1 MSSRA
6 NQRAKL
12 EELRKLR
19 GSNKTRLSS
28 YKTQDEQR
36 LFDELDENEYRKVQR
51 SRLDQ
56 DDFVVDDN
64 GEGYVENGMDEWEVG
79 RDQGDYFSS
88 SDEND
93 SAVRA
98 TAKGKRKREAE
109 NVARKDQD
117 GSINKYFTSM
127 AAQAATKQK
136 AESTTEDKEFLSEL
150 LGQMDEN
157 RDSFRTAKK
166 LKALQRDPAP
176 RRQRVLSP
184 SRSGTRGRQ
193 TLEDGSLTRN
203 RHNEYVPSSPPK
215 HQIVK
220 NDEEDDHIGEFDDEG
235 AERQTATAAAHNVL
249 SSPQRSFKKEPIEPE
264 AHVDDDDDDDGGNG
278 ELTVR
283 PILKFSKPKDAPINL
298 NSVRP
303 DLSGNRNVP
312 SDKPSAASEVIDASQ
327 WQAVNAN
334 LSRTQISD
342 QPFLGKIASKDVV
355 KDDGSLRFFWMDYTE
370 IGGCLCLF
378 GKVLIKGTDKYA
390 SAFVKVNGI
399 MRKLYFL
406 PKITKESTGEEVEMS
421 DVYSEV
427 DELLTKLRISQGI
440 DWKAKPCSRKY
451 AFELNDI
458 PKKSDYLKVLYPY
471 DRPQVPSGTT
481 GETFSHVFG
490 TGTSIFEQFVLA
502 RNIMGPCWLHIQDP
516 IFSGVENASWCKVEL
531 QVSSPSMISCAGD
544 SENDI
549 APPLKL
555 MSLAIRTKI
564 GQRDN
569 RPEIIS
575 ITGRV
580 YDNVLLDETRP
591 AEELPSSCFTICRPV
606 GPNFPVGFQS
616 AIDGQRT
623 IIKTEKTEAGLL
635 SLFLAKL
642 QSTDPDVLIGHELE
656 ESIYGTLIHRLK
668 ECKVLNWHRIGRM
681 RRSQWPNNLGRG
693 GYFAEKQIVS
703 GRLMCDLSNDLG
715 KSLMNRCQS
724 WSLTEICDLIL
735 GKRRIE
741 LDNEKSLKTWG
752 SSGNGFLNYLGHA
765 ETDTYMVAAVAL
777 RIQIIPLAKQLTN
790 LAGNSWA
797 RTLSGTRAERN
808 EYILLHEFTKNKYI
822 CPDKSYDR
830 GKNAQKTGEEE
841 GADEEEDARPDGKK
855 KDKYKGGLVL
865 EPERGLYDKFV
876 LVMDFNSLY
885 PSIIQE
891 FNICFTTVDRADL
904 PEDQVPEVPSEQTQG
919 ILPKLISTLVQRRRQ
934 VKGLMKDKRATPAQ
948 VAQWDIKQQA
958 LKLTA
963 NSMYGCLGYVRS
975 RFYARPLAM
984 LTTFQ
989 GREILRSTKE
999 LAESSQLRVIYGDT
1013 DSVMINTNVDIYANA
1028 IKIGNDFKKAVNDR
1042 YRLLEI
1048 DIDNVF
1054 QRLLLHSKKKYAALN
1069 FSADGKTSI
1078 EVKGLDMKRREYCQI
1093 SKDVSGWILKEIL
1106 SGDEPDA
1113 VIERI
1118 HDYLRDTA
1126 KQMRENSISS
1136 SRYTIYTKLSKD
1148 PESYPGGKTMP
1159 QVQVALRRR
1168 SNGDVVK
1175 ANDVIAYIITGD
1187 GGNTSGPAERAFSPQ
1202 ELKSDPT
1209 LKPDPEWYLLKQIF
1223 PPVER
1228 LCGPIDGTDA
1238 IRLAECLGLDTRKYQ
1253 ITSSV
1258 TQTESEIHPLE
1269 STLSDE
1275 ERFRETKP
1283 LVLTCLSCK
1292 ATLNFGGLN
1301 SSIAICS
1308 PDGLKC
1314 SSTGCGATFTTPTL
1328 VAQVESNIRGWT
1340 SQYYESWLS
1349 CEDSS
1354 CGNRTRQL
1362 GVYGKR
1368 CLGLQGLAT
1377 GCAGPITYEYSDKM
1391 LYNQLLYYSTLFDV
1405 ERAKMKATAEDRE
1418 SVTIL
1423 AERYRT
1429 SFGMVSRVISLYQ
1442 RKCGRS
1448 WVQMDGIFSSI

>member
-1 MSSRA
+1 MSAKAS
-6 NQRAKL
+6 QRAKL

-19 GSNKTRLSS
+19 GSKKTRLSS

-64 GEGYVENGMDEWEVG
+64 GEGYVENGMDEWDMG
-79 RDQGDYFSS
+79 RDRGDDASS

-93 SAVRA
+93 NPVRGL
-98 TAKGKRKREAE
+98 AKGKRKRENE
-109 NVARKDQD
+109 SIARKDQD

-127 AAQAATKQK
+127 AAQAATKHK
-136 AESTTEDKEFLSEL
+136 AESTVEDKEFLSEL
-150 LGQMDEN
+150 LGQMDES
-157 RDSFRTAKK
+157 RDSLRTVKK
-166 LKALQRDPAP
+166 LKAQEQEPTY
-176 RRQRVLSP
+176 RRQRALSP
-184 SRSGTRGRQ
+184 SRSGVRGQ
-193 TLEDGSLTRN
+193 QASDNKPLVRN
-203 RHNEYVPSSPPK
+203 HADFVPSSPPR
-215 HQIVK
+215 HGITAGK
-220 NDEEDDHIGEFDDEG
+220 NVGDDPTRIFDDDPTRLAPTTFKNEDISK
-235 AERQTATAAAHNVL
+235 ARVL
-249 SSPQRSFKKEPIEPE
+249 IKTEPPE
-264 AHVDDDDDDDGGNG
+264 LEVYAYEDENGDDD
-278 ELTVR
+278 ELAVR
-283 PILKFSKPKDAPINL
+283 PILTFSKTKDTPINI
-298 NSVRP
+298 SSIRP
-303 DLSGNRNVP
+303 GLSAKQNLGP
-312 SDKPSAASEVIDASQ
+312 DKPSVAFEDTDMNQWKAVDAK
-327 WQAVNAN
+327 
-334 LSRTQISD
+334 LSHHHVTD
-342 QPFLGKIASKDVV
+342 QPPLGKVSSKDVV
-355 KDDGSLRFFWMDYTE
+355 NDDGSLRFFWIDYTE

-378 GKVLIKGTDKYA
+378 GKVLVKGTDKYA
-390 SAFVKVNGI
+390 SAFLKINGI

-406 PKITKESTGEEVEMS
+406 PRVTNTSTGEEVEMS

-427 DELLTKLRISQGI
+427 DELLSRLKISQGS

-481 GETFSHVFG
+481 GDTFSHVFG
-490 TGTSIFEQFVLA
+490 TGTPIFEQFVLA
-502 RNIMGPCWLHIQDP
+502 QNIMGPCWLRIEDP
-516 IFSGVENASWCKVEL
+516 IFTGIENASWCKLEL
-531 QVSSPSMISCAGD
+531 QISSPALISCAED

-564 GQRDN
+564 GQKDN
-569 RPEIIS
+569 KPEIIS
-575 ITGRV
+575 ITGRI
-580 YDNVLLDETRP
+580 YDNVALDETRP
-591 AEELPSSCFTICRPV
+591 AEDLPWSCFTICRPV
-606 GPNFPVGFQS
+606 GPSFPVGFQS
-616 AIDGQRT
+616 AISGQQT
-623 IIKTEKTEAGLL
+623 IIKTEKTETGLL

-642 QSTDPDVLIGHELE
+642 QSTDPDVFIGHSLE
-656 ESIYGTLIHRLK
+656 ENIYGTLIHRLK
-668 ECKVLNWHRIGRM
+668 ECKVLNWHRIGRV
-681 RRSQWPNNLGRG
+681 RRNQWPANLGRG

-703 GRLMCDLSNDLG
+703 GRLICDLSNDLG

-724 WSLTEICDLIL
+724 WSLTEICDVIL
-735 GKRRIE
+735 GERRME
-741 LDNEKSLKTWG
+741 LDNEKSLNTCATSG
-752 SSGNGFLNYLGHA
+752 SGFLDYLGHA
-765 ETDTYMVAAVAL
+765 KTDTYMIAAVAL
-777 RIQIIPLAKQLTN
+777 RIQMIPLAKQLTN
-790 LAGNSWA
+790 LAGNSLA

-822 CPDKSYDR
+822 CPDKSYDKR
-830 GKNAQKTGEEE
+830 NSQKTNDEN
-841 GADEEEDARPDGKK
+841 GADEEEDTRQDVKK
-855 KDKYKGGLVL
+855 KDKFKGGLVL

-891 FNICFTTVDRADL
+891 FNICFTTVERSDL
-904 PEDQVPEVPSEQTQG
+904 PEDQVPEIPSEQAQG

-948 VAQWDIKQQA
+948 LAQWDIKQQA

-999 LAESSQLRVIYGDT
+999 LAESTQLRVIYGDT
-1013 DSVMINTNVDIYANA
+1013 DSVMINTNVDTYADA

-1069 FSADGKTSI
+1069 FSTDGKTAV
-1078 EVKGLDMKRREYCQI
+1078 EVKGLDMKRREYCQV
-1093 SKDVSGWILKEIL
+1093 SKDVSSWILKQIL
-1106 SGDEPDA
+1106 SGEDPDA
-1113 VIERI
+1113 VIEKI
-1118 HDYLRDTA
+1118 HDYLRGIA
-1126 KQMRENSISS
+1126 KEMRENSIPF

-1148 PESYPGGKTMP
+1148 PEQYPGGKTMP

-1168 SNGDVVK
+1168 SKGDVVK
-1175 ANDVIAYIITGD
+1175 ASDVIAYIITGD
-1187 GGNTSGPAERAFSPQ
+1187 GGNTSSPAERAFSPQ
-1202 ELKSDPT
+1202 ELKSNPT

-1253 ITSSV
+1253 IASTT

-1275 ERFRETKP
+1275 ERFRDTKP
-1283 LVLTCLSCK
+1283 LVLTCLVCK
-1292 ATLNFGGLN
+1292 TTLDFGGLN
-1301 SSIAICS
+1301 AESAICS

-1314 SSTGCGATFTTPTL
+1314 PQTGCSSIFTTPVL
-1328 VAQVESNIRGWT
+1328 VAQVESNIRSWA

-1354 CGNRTRQL
+1354 CGNRTRQV

-1368 CLGLQGLAT
+1368 CLGPQGLSI
-1377 GCAGPITYEYSDKM
+1377 GCDGLIAYEYSDKM
-1391 LYNQLLYYSTLFDV
+1391 LYNQLLYYGMLFDV
-1405 ERAKMKATAEDRE
+1405 ERAKLKAVAENKE
-1418 SVTIL
+1418 SIAIL
-1423 AERYRT
+1423 AERYRA
-1429 SFGMVSRVISLYQ
+1429 SFSMVARVISLYQ

-1448 WVQMDGIFSSI
+1448 WVQMDSIFSSI

>member
-1 MSSRA
+1 MSAKA

-19 GSNKTRLSS
+19 GSKKTRLSS

-64 GEGYVENGMDEWEVG
+64 GEGYVENGTDEWEMG
-79 RDQGDYFSS
+79 RDRDDYRTS

-93 SAVRA
+93 NPLRA
-98 TAKGKRKREAE
+98 SAKGKRKREAE

-127 AAQAATKQK
+127 AAQAATKHK
-136 AESTTEDKEFLSEL
+136 TESTVEDKEFLSGL
-150 LGQMDEN
+150 LGQMDES

-166 LKALQRDPAP
+166 LKAQQQEPAH

-184 SRSGTRGRQ
+184 SRNGIRPRTGLENN
-193 TLEDGSLTRN
+193 TLATNHKDV
-203 RHNEYVPSSPPK
+203 VPSSPPR
-215 HQIVK
+215 HEFI
-220 NDEEDDHIGEFDDEG
+220 EDDNVGGSDTRTFGDSTNQQ
-235 AERQTATAAAHNVL
+235 AATTT
-249 SSPQRSFKKEPIEPE
+249 RSAPSTSHKLIKTEPVEPE
-264 AHVDDDDDDDGGNG
+264 AYIYDDDGCGD
-278 ELTVR
+278 ELAVR
-283 PILKFSKPKDAPINL
+283 PILTFSKSKDVPINL
-298 NSVRP
+298 SSVRP
-303 DLSGNRNVP
+303 DLSATKITV
-312 SDKPSAASEVIDASQ
+312 ASEGVDASQ
-327 WQAVNAN
+327 WQAVDAK
-334 LSRTQISD
+334 LSHNHIAD
-342 QPFLGKIASKDVV
+342 QPILGKVASKDVLNV
-355 KDDGSLRFFWMDYTE
+355 DGSVRFFWMDYTE

-378 GKVLIKGTDKYA
+378 GKVQIKGTDKYA

-406 PKITKESTGEEVEMS
+406 PRVTKKSTGEEVEMS

-427 DELLTKLRISQGI
+427 DELFTRLKISQGS

-458 PKKSDYLKVLYPY
+458 PKESDYLKVLYPY
-471 DRPQVPSGTT
+471 DRPQVPPGTI

-502 RNIMGPCWLHIQDP
+502 RNIMGPCWLLIEEP
-516 IFSGVENASWCKVEL
+516 IFTGIENASWCKVEL
-531 QVSSPSMISCAGD
+531 QVSSPTVITCAGD

-555 MSLAIRTKI
+555 MSLALRTKI
-564 GQRDN
+564 GKHDN
-569 RPEIIS
+569 KPEIIS

-580 YDNVLLDETRP
+580 YDNVALEETRP
-591 AEELPSSCFTICRPV
+591 AEDLPWSCFTICRPV
-606 GPNFPVGFQS
+606 GPSFPVGFQS

-623 IIKTEKTEAGLL
+623 VIKTEKTEAGLL

-642 QSTDPDVLIGHELE
+642 QSTDPDILIGHDLE

-668 ECKVLNWHRIGRM
+668 ECKVLNWHRIGRI
-681 RRSQWPNNLGRG
+681 RRNQWLNNLGRG

-724 WSLTEICDLIL
+724 WSLTEICDVIL
-735 GKRRIE
+735 GQRRPE
-741 LDNEKSLKTWG
+741 LDNETSLQTYAT
-752 SSGNGFLNYLGHA
+752 SGHGFLDYLGHA
-765 ETDTYMVAAVAL
+765 RADTYMIAAVAL

-790 LAGNSWA
+790 LAGNSLA

-808 EYILLHEFTKNKYI
+808 EYILLHEFTKNKFI

-830 GKNAQKTGEEE
+830 RVSQKTGDED
-841 GADEEEDARPDGKK
+841 GADEEEDTRPDGKK
-855 KDKYKGGLVL
+855 KDKFKGGLVL

-904 PEDQVPEVPSEQTQG
+904 PEDQVPEIPSEQAQG

-1013 DSVMINTNVDIYANA
+1013 DSVMINTNVDIYADA

-1069 FSADGKTSI
+1069 FSADGKTVV
-1078 EVKGLDMKRREYCQI
+1078 EVKGLDMKRREYCQV
-1093 SKDVSGWILKEIL
+1093 SKDVSSCILKEIL
-1106 SGDEPDA
+1106 SGDDPDA
-1113 VIERI
+1113 VIERV
-1118 HDYLRDTA
+1118 HDYLRGIA
-1126 KQMRENSISS
+1126 KDMRENRIPF

-1148 PESYPGGKTMP
+1148 PEQYPGGKTMP

-1168 SNGDVVK
+1168 SKGDVVK

-1187 GGNTSGPAERAFSPQ
+1187 GGNTLGPAERAFSPQ

-1209 LKPDPEWYLLKQIF
+1209 LKPDAEWYLLKQIF

-1253 ITSSV
+1253 ITSTN
-1258 TQTESEIHPLE
+1258 TQTENEIHPLE
-1269 STLSDE
+1269 STLTDE
-1275 ERFRETKP
+1275 ERFRDTKP
-1283 LVLTCLSCK
+1283 LVLTCLVCRVP
-1292 ATLNFGGLN
+1292 LNFGGLD
-1301 SSIAICS
+1301 SDSAICS

-1314 SSTGCGATFTTPTL
+1314 PSIGCGSMFTTPVL
-1328 VAQVESNIRGWT
+1328 IAQVESNIREWT

-1354 CGNRTRQL
+1354 CGNKTRQVS
-1362 GVYGKR
+1362 VYGKR
-1368 CLGLQGLAT
+1368 CLGLQGLGI
-1377 GCAGPITYEYSDKM
+1377 GCVGPINYEYSDKM
-1391 LYNQLLYYSTLFDV
+1391 LYNQLLYCSTLFDI
-1405 ERAKMKATAEDRE
+1405 ERAKLKAATENRE
-1418 SVTIL
+1418 SITIL

-1429 SFGMVSRVISLYQ
+1429 NFSMISRVISLYQ

-1448 WVQMDGIFSSI
+1448 WVQMDSIFSSI

>member
-1 MSSRA
+1 MSAKAS
-6 NQRAKL
+6 QRAKL

-19 GSNKTRLSS
+19 GSKQTRLSS

-36 LFDELDENEYRKVQR
+36 LFDELDEIEYRKVQR

-64 GEGYVENGMDEWEVG
+64 GEGYVENGLDEWDMGCG
-79 RDQGDYFSS
+79 RGDHISS

-93 SAVRA
+93 NPVRPS
-98 TAKGKRKREAE
+98 TKGKRKRENE
-109 NVARKDQD
+109 SVTRKDQD

-127 AAQAATKQK
+127 AAQGAMKHK
-136 AESTTEDKEFLSEL
+136 AESTVEDKEFLSEL
-150 LGQMDEN
+150 LGQMDES
-157 RDSFRTAKK
+157 RDSFRIVKK
-166 LKALQRDPAP
+166 LKAQDPEP
-176 RRQRVLSP
+176 TNRRQRALSP
-184 SRSGTRGRQ
+184 SRSTARGLRAP
-193 TLEDGSLTRN
+193 EHKRLTSG
-203 RHNEYVPSSPPK
+203 HADFVPSSPPR
-215 HQIVK
+215 HGVILDD
-220 NDEEDDHIGEFDDEG
+220 NEDDDHTRTFDDG
-235 AERQTATAAAHNVL
+235 TTRQATVFITPYEDTSKL
-249 SSPQRSFKKEPIEPE
+249 RISVKTEPTEPE
-264 AHVDDDDDDDGGNG
+264 AHAYNENDDDD
-278 ELTVR
+278 ELAVR
-283 PILKFSKPKDAPINL
+283 PILTFSKTKDSPINL
-298 NSVRP
+298 NSIRP
-303 DLSGNRNVP
+303 DR
-312 SDKPSAASEVIDASQ
+312 SAKKNTIPEKLPTPMEDIDANQ
-327 WQAVNAN
+327 WRAVDAK
-334 LSRTQISD
+334 LSHNHVAD
-342 QPFLGKIASKDVV
+342 QPLLGKVASKDVTN
-355 KDDGSLRFFWMDYTE
+355 DDGSLRFFWMDYTE

-378 GKVLIKGTDKYA
+378 GKVSVKGTDKHA
-390 SAFVKVNGI
+390 SAFVKINGI
-399 MRKLYFL
+399 MRKLFFL
-406 PKITKESTGEEVEMS
+406 PRVAKRSTGEEVEMS

-427 DELLTKLRISQGI
+427 DELLTRLKISQGS

-471 DRPQVPSGTT
+471 DRPQVPPGTN
-481 GETFSHVFG
+481 GDSFSHVFG

-502 RNIMGPCWLHIQDP
+502 RNIMGPCWLHIEDP
-516 IFSGVENASWCKVEL
+516 IFTGIENASWCKVEL
-531 QVSSPSMISCAGD
+531 QVSSPNLISCAGD

-564 GQRDN
+564 GHNDN
-569 RPEIIS
+569 KPEIIS

-580 YDNVLLDETRP
+580 YDNVALDETRP
-591 AEELPSSCFTICRPV
+591 VDELPWSCFTICRPV
-606 GPNFPVGFQS
+606 GQSFPVGFQS
-616 AIDGQRT
+616 AISGQQT
-623 IIKTEKTEAGLL
+623 IIKPEKTEAGLL

-642 QSTDPDVLIGHELE
+642 QSTDPDIFIGHGLE
-656 ESIYGTLIHRLK
+656 ENIYGTLIHRMK

-681 RRSQWPNNLGRG
+681 RRNQWPNNLGRG

-724 WSLTEICDLIL
+724 WSLTEICNVIL
-735 GKRRIE
+735 GERRTE
-741 LDNEKSLKTWG
+741 LDNEESLKTYAASG
-752 SSGNGFLNYLGHA
+752 SGFLDYLGHA
-765 ETDTYMVAAVAL
+765 KTDTYMIAAVAL
-777 RIQIIPLAKQLTN
+777 RIQMIPLAKQLTN
-790 LAGNSWA
+790 LAGNSLA

-822 CPDKSYDR
+822 CPDKSYDKR
-830 GKNAQKTGEEE
+830 NSQKATDED
-841 GADEEEDARPDGKK
+841 GADEEEDTRPDGKK
-855 KDKYKGGLVL
+855 KDKFKGGLVL

-891 FNICFTTVDRADL
+891 FNICFTTVERSDL
-904 PEDQVPEVPSEQTQG
+904 PEDQVPEIPSEQAQG

-948 VAQWDIKQQA
+948 LAQWDIKQQA

-1013 DSVMINTNVDIYANA
+1013 DSVMINTNVDIYADA

-1069 FSADGKTSI
+1069 FSADGKPVV

-1093 SKDVSGWILKEIL
+1093 SKDVSSWILKKIL
-1106 SGDEPDA
+1106 SGEDPDA
-1113 VIERI
+1113 VIEEI
-1118 HDYLRDTA
+1118 HEYLRGIA
-1126 KQMRENSISS
+1126 QNMRENSIPF

-1148 PESYPGGKTMP
+1148 PEQYPGGKAMP

-1168 SNGDVVK
+1168 SKGDVVK

-1187 GGNTSGPAERAFSPQ
+1187 GGNTSSPAERAFTPQ

-1253 ITSSV
+1253 IAST
-1258 TQTESEIHPLE
+1258 TAQTESEIHPLE

-1275 ERFRETKP
+1275 ERFRNTKP
-1283 LVLTCLSCK
+1283 LVLTCLLCK
-1292 ATLNFGGLN
+1292 TTLSFGGLD
-1301 SSIAICS
+1301 SDLEICT

-1314 SSTGCGATFTTPTL
+1314 PNIGCNNIFTTPVL
-1328 VAQVESNIRGWT
+1328 IAQVESNIRNWT
-1340 SQYYESWLS
+1340 SQYYESWLA

-1354 CGNRTRQL
+1354 CGNRTRQVC
-1362 GVYGKR
+1362 VYGKR
-1368 CLGLQGLAT
+1368 CIGPQGLGI
-1377 GCAGPITYEYSDKM
+1377 GCEGPVVYEYSDKM

-1405 ERAKMKATAEDRE
+1405 ERAKLKAAVENRE
-1418 SVTIL
+1418 SIAIL
-1423 AERYRT
+1423 AERYRANF
-1429 SFGMVSRVISLYQ
+1429 SMVSRVISLYQ

-1448 WVQMDGIFSSI
+1448 WVQMDSIFSLI

>member
-1 MSSRA
+1 MSARA

-12 EELRKLR
+12 EELKKLR
-19 GSNKTRLSS
+19 GSKKTRLSS
-28 YKTQDEQR
+28 YKPQDEQR

-79 RDQGDYFSS
+79 RDRDDYASS

-93 SAVRA
+93 NPARA
-98 TAKGKRKREAE
+98 SAKGKRKREAE
-109 NVARKDQD
+109 STTRKDQD

-127 AAQAATKQK
+127 AAQAATKHK
-136 AESTTEDKEFLSEL
+136 AESTVEDKEFLNEL
-150 LGQMDEN
+150 LGQMDES
-157 RDSFRTAKK
+157 RDSFRTVKK
-166 LKALQRDPAP
+166 LKAQQQEPAQ
-176 RRQRVLSP
+176 RRQRALSP
-184 SRSGTRGRQ
+184 SRSGTRRRQ
-193 TLEDGSLTRN
+193 ALENKPLTRN
-203 RHNEYVPSSPPK
+203 RTDFVPSSPPK
-215 HQIVK
+215 HRIV
-220 NDEEDDHIGEFDDEG
+220 EDDNVDGDYIGTFDDDTN
-235 AERQTATAAAHNVL
+235 QQATTTISHQDP
-249 SSPQRSFKKEPIEPE
+249 SSSHKLIKTEPTEPE
-264 AHVDDDDDDDGGNG
+264 AFANEEDGDND

-283 PILKFSKPKDAPINL
+283 PILAFSKTKDVPINL

-303 DLSGNRNVP
+303 DLTEKKKVMP
-312 SDKPSAASEVIDASQ
+312 DKISVAGEDIDANQ
-327 WQAVNAN
+327 WQAVEAK
-334 LSRTQISD
+334 LSHNHVAD
-342 QPFLGKIASKDVV
+342 QPLLGKVASKDVINE
-355 KDDGSLRFFWMDYTE
+355 DGSLRFFWMDYTE

-378 GKVLIKGTDKYA
+378 GKVMIKGTDKYA

-406 PKITKESTGEEVEMS
+406 PRVTKHSTGEEVEMS

-427 DELLTKLRISQGI
+427 DELLSRLKISQGS
-440 DWKAKPCSRKY
+440 DWKAKPCPRKY

-458 PKKSDYLKVLYPY
+458 PKESDYLKVLYPY

-481 GETFSHVFG
+481 GETFSHIFG

-502 RNIMGPCWLHIQDP
+502 RNIMGPCWLHIEEP
-516 IFSGVENASWCKVEL
+516 IFTGIENASWCKVEL
-531 QVSSPSMISCAGD
+531 QVSSPTNISCAGD
-544 SENDI
+544 PENDI
-549 APPLKL
+549 GPPLKL

-564 GQRDN
+564 GQHDN
-569 RPEIIS
+569 KPEIIS

-580 YDNVLLDETRP
+580 YDNVALDETRL
-591 AEELPSSCFTICRPV
+591 AEELPWSCFTICRPV
-606 GPNFPVGFQS
+606 GQSFPVGFQS
-616 AIDGQRT
+616 AISGQQT
-623 IIKTEKTEAGLL
+623 VIKTEKTEAGLL

-642 QSTDPDVLIGHELE
+642 QSTDPDVLIGHGLE

-681 RRSQWPNNLGRG
+681 RRNQWPNNLGRG

-724 WSLTEICDLIL
+724 WSLTEICDVIL
-735 GKRRIE
+735 GERRME
-741 LDNEKSLKTWG
+741 LDNEKSLKTYAASG
-752 SSGNGFLNYLGHA
+752 SGFLDYLGHA
-765 ETDTYMVAAVAL
+765 KTDTYMIAAVAL

-790 LAGNSWA
+790 LAGNSLA

-830 GKNAQKTGEEE
+830 RNSQKTNDED
-841 GADEEEDARPDGKK
+841 GADEEEDTRPDGKK
-855 KDKYKGGLVL
+855 KDKFKGGLVL

-904 PEDQVPEVPSEQTQG
+904 PEDQVPEIPSEQTQG

-948 VAQWDIKQQA
+948 LAQWDIKQQA

-984 LTTFQ
+984 LTTSQ

-1013 DSVMINTNVDIYANA
+1013 DSVMINTNVDIYADA

-1069 FSADGKTSI
+1069 FSADGKTVV

-1093 SKDVSGWILKEIL
+1093 SKDVSSWILKEIL
-1106 SGDEPDA
+1106 SGDDPDA
-1113 VIERI
+1113 VIGRI
-1118 HDYLRDTA
+1118 HDYLRSVAND
-1126 KQMRENSISS
+1126 MRENKIPFI
-1136 SRYTIYTKLSKD
+1136 RYTIYTKLSKD
-1148 PESYPGGKTMP
+1148 PEQYPGGRTMP

-1168 SNGDVVK
+1168 SKGDVVK

-1187 GGNTSGPAERAFSPQ
+1187 GGNTVGPAERAFSPQ

-1253 ITSSV
+1253 IASTV
-1258 TQTESEIHPLE
+1258 AQTESEIHPLE
-1269 STLSDE
+1269 STLTDE
-1275 ERFRETKP
+1275 ERFRNTKP
-1283 LVLTCLSCK
+1283 LVLTCLACK
-1292 ATLNFGGLN
+1292 AVLDFGGLN
-1301 SSIAICS
+1301 SDLAICS

-1314 SSTGCGATFTTPTL
+1314 PGIGCDSIFSTPVL
-1328 VAQVESNIRGWT
+1328 IAQVESNIRSWT

-1349 CEDSS
+1349 CEDGS
-1354 CGNRTRQL
+1354 CGNRTRQVN
-1362 GVYGKR
+1362 VYGKR
-1368 CLGLQGLAT
+1368 CLGLQGVGT

-1391 LYNQLLYYSTLFDV
+1391 LYTQLLYYSTLFDV
-1405 ERAKMKATAEDRE
+1405 ERAKLKATVENRE
-1418 SVTIL
+1418 SIAIL

-1429 SFGMVSRVISLYQ
+1429 NFNMVSRVISLYQ
-1442 RKCGRS
+1442 KKCGRS
-1448 WVQMDGIFSSI
+1448 WVQMENIFSSI